1 MSSVRTHLYRRLAR
15 FAAVAVLPTALLAIG
30 STPLAAQ
37 AAKPAAG
44 CQLNSAGGAI
54 KHVIQ
59 LQFDNVHFRRD
70 NPNVPSDIEQMPNL
84 YNFLVGNGTVLNN
97 HHTPVISHTG
107 TDILTTL
114 TGVYPDRHGQPV
126 SNTFMFY
133 GPDGIAHT
141 ALSFAYWTDLAQ
153 AFDGTAEN
161 KYNLVD
167 ALGNNPPAPWVPYT
181 RAGCN
186 FGAVGTANIELERI
200 ANVATV
206 YGAGSPEAIQASDT
220 SDNGQ
225 AKTTADF
232 IGVAIHCA
240 RGAALCGTPNRGV
253 ADALPAEPGG
263 YHGFNGLFGHKYVAP
278 RISASLP
285 MTDLDGNIINNF
297 AADGTPYPGFPGFNG
312 TSAAV
317 SLAYVAAM
325 QEHGVP
331 ITTAYISAVHE
342 KADTGLGPGDP
353 IYEQNLRRYDEAFG
367 KFFARL
373 AADGI
378 NKSNTLFVITADEN
392 DHFVGVGPSNPG
404 CNGVVVTCTY
414 DPTRLGSVEVALDT
428 LLKQH
433 GITTG
438 FGLKGDSAP
447 DYYVDGNPG
456 PNDPGVRQMERVAG
470 TLMVVNPL
478 TGKTERLADSMADRA
493 ALRALHMVTS
503 DSLRTPTFTQ
513 FNKPDYEGVAGGLD
527 CGTPADTVI
536 QCQAIETWHHG
547 DIQPQITT
555 TWLGLVGPGV
565 RHLGVNN
572 QVWSDHTD
580 TRPTTLALVGLRDD
594 YRHDGRVLLDV
605 LDGNAVE
612 IRGNRD
618 ALIELGHVYKQLDA
632 PVGAFG
638 TAVVSADTRA
648 VIGGSPSDDRQY
660 VDFEQKLASLT
671 NDRDALALQI
681 SRLLESAT
689 FGSGEDNHANLQGD
703 SDGSAK
709 DLIRR
714 ARSILDRA
722 NNLAG
727 GD

>member
-1 MSSVRTHLYRRLAR
+1 MSSSRSRLSTRLLR
-15 FAAVAVLPTALLAIG
+15 FLVAAMLPCASLAIA
-30 STPLAAQ
+30 TAAIPVQ
-37 AAKPAAG
+37 AAKAAAGG

-59 LQFDNVHFRRD
+59 IQFDNVHFRRD

-84 YNFLVGNGTVLNN
+84 YNFLVGNGTVLTN

-126 SNTFMFY
+126 SNTFLFY
-133 GPDGIAHT
+133 GPDGTAHT

-161 KYNLVD
+161 KFNLVD
-167 ALGNNPPAPWVPYT
+167 AQGNNPPAPWVPYT

-186 FGAVGTANIELERI
+186 FGAVGTANIELERV

-206 YGAGSPEAIQASDT
+206 YGASSPEATEAADL

-225 AKTTADF
+225 ARTTADF

-240 RGAALCGTPNRGV
+240 KGAALCASTNRGV
-253 ADALPAEPGG
+253 TDSLPAEPGG
-263 YHGFNGLFGHKYVAP
+263 YSGFNGLFGHKYVAP
-278 RISASLP
+278 QISASLP
-285 MTDLDGNIINNF
+285 MRDLDGNVIAN
-297 AADGTPYPGFPGFNG
+297 AASDGTLYPGFPGFNG

-317 SLAYVAAM
+317 SLSYVAAM

-353 IYEQNLRRYDEAFG
+353 VYEQNLRNYDEAFG
-367 KFFARL
+367 KFFTRL
-373 AADGI
+373 AGDGI
-378 NKSNTLFVITADEN
+378 NKSNTLFVVTADEN
-392 DHFVGVGPSNPG
+392 DQFVGLGPSNPG
-404 CNGVVVTCTY
+404 CNGVIVTCTY
-414 DPTRLGSVEVALDT
+414 DPTKLGSVEVALDT
-428 LLKQH
+428 LLQQQ

-447 DYYVDGNPG
+447 DYYLDGNPG
-456 PNDPGVRQMERVAG
+456 ANDPKTRQMERAIG
-470 TLMVVNPL
+470 NLVVTNPL
-478 TGKTERLADSMADRA
+478 TGNSERLIDFMADRA

-503 DSLRTPTFTQ
+503 DPLRTPTFTQ

-565 RHLGVNN
+565 RHIGIDPN
-572 QVWSDHTD
+572 VWSDHTD
-580 TRPTTLALVGLRDD
+580 TRPTTLALTGLRDD
-594 YRHDGRVLLDV
+594 YRHDGRVLFEILDQ
-605 LDGNAVE
+605 NA
-612 IRGNRD
+612 IAPKLRGHEQTLTQL
-618 ALIELGHVYKQLDA
+618 AQVYKQLDA
-632 PVGAFG
+632 SVGAFG
-638 TAVVSADTRA
+638 MAAVAGATRAMQTGTESAD
-648 VIGGSPSDDRQY
+648 GQY
-660 VDFEQKLASLT
+660 VTFDDQLSALT
-671 NDRDALALQI
+671 NRRDAVAVQI
-681 SRLLESAT
+681 SKMLDAASFDGQTLDEPSAR
-689 FGSGEDNHANLQGD
+689 A
-703 SDGSAK
+703 
-709 DLIRR
+709 LIRK
-714 ARSILDRA
+714 AQAILAEA
-722 NNLAG
+722 NALATG
-727 GD
+727 

>member
-1 MSSVRTHLYRRLAR
+1 MGSVRTRLGRALAR
-15 FAAVAVLPTALLAIG
+15 LLAVAVLPSASLAIG

-37 AAKPAAG
+37 ARTPDATSA
-44 CQLNSAGGAI
+44 CQLNSAQGAI

-70 NPNVPSDIEQMPNL
+70 NPHVPSDIEQMPNL

-97 HHTPVISHTG
+97 HHTPLISHTG

-133 GPDGIAHT
+133 GPDGTAHT

-161 KYNLVD
+161 KFNLVD
-167 ALGNNPPAPWVPYT
+167 AQGNNPPAPWVPYT

-186 FGAVGTANIELERI
+186 FGAVGTANIELERV

-206 YGAGSPEAIQASDT
+206 YGAGSPEAIEASDT

-240 RGAALCGTPNRGV
+240 KAATVCGAANRGV

-263 YHGFNGLFGHKYVAP
+263 YSGFNGLFGHKYVAP
-278 RISASLP
+278 QISASLP
-285 MTDLDGNIINNF
+285 MKDLDGNVISN
-297 AADGTPYPGFPGFNG
+297 AAPDGTQYPGFPGFNG

-331 ITTAYISAVHE
+331 ITTAYISAAHE
-342 KADTGLGPGDP
+342 HADTGLGPGDP
-353 IYEQNLRRYDEAFG
+353 VYEQNLRRYDEAFG

-373 AADGI
+373 AAGGI
-378 NKSNTLFVITADEN
+378 NKSNTLFVVTADEN
-392 DHFVGVGPSNPG
+392 DHFVGTGPSNPG

-414 DPTRLGSVEVALDT
+414 DPSKLGSVEVALDT
-428 LLKQH
+428 LLQRQ

-438 FGLKGDSAP
+438 FALKADSAP

-456 PNDPGVRQMERVAG
+456 PNDPNVRRMERAVG
-470 TLMVVNPL
+470 TLLVKNPL
-478 TGKTERLADSMADRA
+478 TGKTERMTDLMADRT

-503 DSLRTPTFTQ
+503 DPLRTPSFTQ

-527 CGTPADTVI
+527 CGTPSDTVI
-536 QCQAIETWHHG
+536 QCPGVETWHHG
-547 DIQPQITT
+547 GIQPQITT

-565 RHLGVNN
+565 RQLGINN

-580 TRPTTLALVGLRDD
+580 TRPTTLALLGLRDD
-594 YRHDGRVLLDV
+594 YRHDGRVLLEV
-605 LDGNAVE
+605 LDRSAVK
-612 IRGNRD
+612 IRGDRE
-618 ALIELGHVYKQLDA
+618 ALIELGQVYKQLDA

-638 TAVVSADTRA
+638 MSAVKAATRA
-648 VIGGSPSDDRQY
+648 MDSGSAANDSHYQA
-660 VDFEQKLASLT
+660 FENRLTALT
-671 NDRDALALQI
+671 NDRDAVALEILQ
-681 SRLLESAT
+681 LLEAAT
-689 FGSGEDNHANLQGD
+689 FDRTQVSV
-703 SDGSAK
+703 
-709 DLIRR
+709 
-714 ARSILDRA
+714 RSIERLIDRA
-722 NNLAG
+722 KRIIDRADNLAG
-727 GD
+727 DE

>member
-1 MSSVRTHLYRRLAR
+1 MRSVRTRLGRLLAR
-15 FAAVAVLPTALLAIG
+15 MLAMAVLPSAALLIG
-30 STPLAAQ
+30 SAPVAAQ
-37 AAKPAAG
+37 AKTHGPASG
-44 CQLNSAGGAI
+44 CQLNSAGAAI

-133 GPDGIAHT
+133 GPDGTAHT

-161 KYNLVD
+161 KYNLLD
-167 ALGNNPPAPWVPYT
+167 AKGNNPPAPWVPYT

-186 FGAVGTANIELERI
+186 FGAVGTANIELERV

-206 YGAGSPEAIQASDT
+206 YGAGSPEAVEASDT

-240 RGAALCGTPNRGV
+240 KAATVCTAANRGV
-253 ADALPAEPGG
+253 ADTLPAEPGG
-263 YHGFNGLFGHKYVAP
+263 YSGFNGLFGHRYVAP
-278 RISASLP
+278 QISASLP
-285 MTDLDGNIINNF
+285 MRDLDGNVISN
-297 AADGTPYPGFPGFNG
+297 AAPDGTQYPGFPGFNG
-312 TSAAV
+312 TSATV

-342 KADTGLGPGDP
+342 HADTGLGPGDP
-353 IYEQNLRRYDEAFG
+353 VYEQNLRRYDEAFG
-367 KFFARL
+367 KFFSRL

-378 NKSNTLFVITADEN
+378 NKSNTLFVVTADEN
-392 DHFVGVGPSNPG
+392 DHFVGTGPSNPG
-404 CNGVVVTCTY
+404 CNGVIVTCTY
-414 DPTRLGSVEVALDT
+414 DPSTLGSVEVALDT
-428 LLKQH
+428 LLQRQ

-438 FGLKGDSAP
+438 FGLKADSAP

-456 PNDPGVRQMERVAG
+456 PNDPKVRQMERAVG
-470 TLMVVNPL
+470 RLQVKNPL
-478 TGKTERLADSMADRA
+478 TGKTERLIDLMADRT

-503 DSLRTPTFTQ
+503 DPLRTPTFTQ
-513 FNKPDYEGVAGGLD
+513 FNKPDYEGVSGGLD
-527 CGTPADTVI
+527 CGTPSDTVI
-536 QCQAIETWHHG
+536 QCPGVETWHHG
-547 DIQPQITT
+547 DIQPQITS

-565 RHLGVNN
+565 RHLGINN

-580 TRPTTLALVGLRDD
+580 TRPTTLALLGLRDD

-605 LDGNAVE
+605 LDGSAVK
-612 IRGNRD
+612 IRGDRE
-618 ALIELGHVYKQLDA
+618 AVIELGHIYKQLDA
-632 PVGAFG
+632 PVGTFG
-638 TAVVSADTRA
+638 MSAVRAATRA
-648 VIGGSPSDDRQY
+648 MDSGPAANDGRYQA
-660 VDFEQKLASLT
+660 FENGLTSLT

-681 SRLLESAT
+681 SQLLEAVTFDRTQVSARSVERLI
-689 FGSGEDNHANLQGD
+689 SGANRIID
-703 SDGSAK
+703 
-709 DLIRR
+709 R
-714 ARSILDRA
+714 AR
-722 NNLAG
+722 NLAG
-727 GD
+727 DE

>member
-1 MSSVRTHLYRRLAR
+1 MSSSPSRLSTRVTR
-15 FAAVAVLPTALLAIG
+15 FLVAAMLPAASLAIA
-30 STPLAAQ
+30 TAAIPAQ
-37 AAKPAAG
+37 AAKAAAGG

-54 KHVIQ
+54 KHIVQI
-59 LQFDNVHFRRD
+59 QFDNVHFRRD

-84 YNFLVGNGTVLNN
+84 YNFLVGNGTVLTN

-126 SNTFMFY
+126 SNTFLFY
-133 GPDGIAHT
+133 GPDGTAHT
-141 ALSFAYWTDLAQ
+141 ALTFAYWTDLAQ

-161 KYNLVD
+161 KFNLVD
-167 ALGNNPPAPWVPYT
+167 AQGNNPPAPWVPYT

-186 FGAVGTANIELERI
+186 FGAVGTANIELERV

-206 YGAGSPEAIQASDT
+206 YGASSPEATEAADL

-240 RGAALCGTPNRGV
+240 KGAALCASTNRGV
-253 ADALPAEPGG
+253 TDSLPAEPGG
-263 YHGFNGLFGHKYVAP
+263 YTGFNGLFGHKYVAP
-278 RISASLP
+278 QISTSLP
-285 MTDLDGNIINNF
+285 MRDLDGNVIAN
-297 AADGTPYPGFPGFNG
+297 AASDGTLYPGFPGFNG

-317 SLAYVAAM
+317 SLSYIAAM

-353 IYEQNLRRYDEAFG
+353 VYEQNLRSYDEAFG

-378 NKSNTLFVITADEN
+378 NKSNTLFVVTADES
-392 DHFVGVGPSNPG
+392 DQFVGLGPSNPG

-428 LLKQH
+428 LLQQQ

-438 FGLKGDSAP
+438 FSLKGDSAP
-447 DYYVDGNPG
+447 DYYLDGNPG
-456 PNDPGVRQMERVAG
+456 PNDPKTRQMERAMG
-470 TLMVVNPL
+470 NLVVTNPL
-478 TGKTERLADSMADRA
+478 TGNSERLIDFMADRA

-503 DSLRTPTFTQ
+503 DPLRTPTFTQ

-565 RHLGVNN
+565 RNLGIDPN
-572 QVWSDHTD
+572 VWSDHTD
-580 TRPTTLALVGLRDD
+580 TRPTTLALAGLRDD
-594 YRHDGRVLLDV
+594 YRHDGRVLFEILDQ
-605 LDGNAVE
+605 NA
-612 IRGNRD
+612 IAPKLRGHEQTLTQL
-618 ALIELGHVYKQLDA
+618 AQVYKQLDA

-638 TAVVSADTRA
+638 LSAVAGATRA
-648 VIGGSPSDDRQY
+648 MQTGTESVDGQY
-660 VDFEQKLASLT
+660 VAFDDQLSALT
-671 NDRDALALQI
+671 NRRDAVALQI
-681 SRLLESAT
+681 SNILDAAS
-689 FGSGEDNHANLQGD
+689 F
-703 SDGSAK
+703 DGQTLDEPGAK
-709 DLIRR
+709 ALIRQ
-714 ARSILDRA
+714 AQAILAEA
-722 NNLAG
+722 NALATG
-727 GD
+727 